1 MVNKSAGEV
10 VGASQAG
17 KENIEALE
25 TIDFTKMSYT
35 QAKKIEMDT
44 QVRTS
49 FLDFILQFV
58 KENEVME
65 TQVCHWFKS

>member
-44 QVRTS
+44 QVRKS

-58 KENEVME
+58 KENEVTV
-65 TQVCHWFKS
+65 TQVCH

>member
-44 QVRTS
+44 QVRTY
-49 FLDFILQFV
+49 FLRFYFTLCQG
-58 KENEVME
+58 K
-65 TQVCHWFKS
+65 

>member
-44 QVRTS
+44 QVIQHKKGHRRLIF
-49 FLDFILQFV
+49 FLCFINIRGL
-58 KENEVME
+58 
-65 TQVCHWFKS
+65 SLLYII

>member
-44 QVRTS
+44 QVRKS

-65 TQVCHWFKS
+65 TQVCH

>member
-35 QAKKIEMDT
+35 QAKKIE
-44 QVRTS
+44 
-49 FLDFILQFV
+49 
-58 KENEVME
+58 EVPYLKQ
-65 TQVCHWFKS
+65 TKRSIPINLVNTNNLIN

>member
-1 MVNKSAGEV
+1 MCRNLTKISFSKMVNKSAGEV

-44 QVRTS
+44 QVRTY
-49 FLDFILQFV
+49 FLRFYFTLCQG
-58 KENEVME
+58 K
-65 TQVCHWFKS
+65 

>member
-44 QVRTS
+44 QVQYND
-49 FLDFILQFV
+49 FLTDQG
-58 KENEVME
+58 
-65 TQVCHWFKS
+65 

>member
-1 MVNKSAGEV
+1 MVYKSAGEV

-17 KENIEALE
+17 KENIDALE

-44 QVRTS
+44 QVKCNS
-49 FLDFILQFV
+49 FYRLKKWRPRRQKFL
-58 KENEVME
+58 KP
-65 TQVCHWFKS
+65 